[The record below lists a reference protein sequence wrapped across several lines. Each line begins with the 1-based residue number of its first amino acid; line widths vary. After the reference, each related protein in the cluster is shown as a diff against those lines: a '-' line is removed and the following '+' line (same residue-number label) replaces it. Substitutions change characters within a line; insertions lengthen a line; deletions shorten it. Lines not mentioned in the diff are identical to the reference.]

1 NEHQLHCRDGR
12 IGPLATGAVRHQQ
25 HCPEHRVAFPQDRLD
40 CAGSATAA
48 GRLGSLVAQ
57 GAEAAMNNDLTARVA
72 LVTGAAR
79 GIGKGIAISLL
90 RAGWSVVL
98 GDVDESEG
106 LAAAE
111 ELARLG
117 TVEFVPLDVADEASV
132 LAAVEQIEEDFGR
145 LDGVVNN
152 AGLADPD
159 NGPLEQLSLEAW
171 NRLLAVNLTG
181 AFLVSRQCIGL
192 LRESGGA
199 IVNIASTR
207 ALQSEPHTEA
217 YAASKGGLV
226 ALTHA
231 MAVSLG
237 PDIRVNAVSPG
248 WIDTRPDALQAS
260 DPLRQVDHEQHAV
273 GRVGQPE
280 DMGELVTFL
289 LSPAAAFITGQNIVA
304 DGGMTRQMIYRE

>member
-1 NEHQLHCRDGR
+1 MNEPHEL
-12 IGPLATGAVRHQQ
+12 
-25 HCPEHRVAFPQDRLD
+25 
-40 CAGSATAA
+40 
-48 GRLGSLVAQ
+48 
-57 GAEAAMNNDLTARVA
+57 RVA

-79 GIGKGIAISLL
+79 GIGKGIAASLL

-98 GDVDESEG
+98 GDVDEAEG
-106 LAAAE
+106 LLAAE

-132 LAAVEQIEEDFGR
+132 QAALEQIEGDFGR
-145 LDGVVNN
+145 LDGLVNN

-159 NGPLEQLSLEAW
+159 NGPLQQLSLEVW

-181 AFLVSRQCIGL
+181 AFLVSRQCLGL
-192 LRESGGA
+192 LRDSGGA

-237 PDIRVNAVSPG
+237 PEVRVNAVSPG
-248 WIDTRPDALQAS
+248 WIDTRSEALQAS
-260 DPLRQVDHEQHAV
+260 DPLRPVDHEQHAV

-280 DMGELVTFL
+280 DIGELVAFL
-289 LSPAAAFITGQNIVA
+289 LSPAAAFITGQNLVA
-304 DGGMTRQMIYRE
+304 DGGMSRQMIYRE

>member
-1 NEHQLHCRDGR
+1 MTIE
-12 IGPLATGAVRHQQ
+12 
-25 HCPEHRVAFPQDRLD
+25 PEQ
-40 CAGSATAA
+40 
-48 GRLGSLVAQ
+48 
-57 GAEAAMNNDLTARVA
+57 RVA

-79 GIGKGIAISLL
+79 GIGKGVAASLL
-90 RAGWSVVL
+90 RAGWTVVL
-98 GDVDESEG
+98 TDVDEQEG
-106 LAAAE
+106 QQTAE

-117 TVEFVPLDVADEASV
+117 SVEFLVMDVADEASV
-132 LAAVEQIEEDFGR
+132 QAALEQVEGDLGR
-145 LDGVVNN
+145 LDGLVNN

-159 NGPLEQLSLEAW
+159 TGPLAQLSLERW

-181 AFLVSRQCIGL
+181 AFLVSRHCLPL

-207 ALQSEPHTEA
+207 ALQSEVNTEA

-237 PDIRVNAVSPG
+237 PEIRVNAVSPG
-248 WIDTRPDALQAS
+248 WIDTRPDAVQDS

-280 DMGELVTFL
+280 DIGELVAFL
-289 LSPAAAFITGQNIVA
+289 LSPAAGFITGQNMVA
-304 DGGMTRQMIYRE
+304 DGGMSRQMIYRE